1 MKHIK
6 VLDVIGTLI
15 LLIGMIIAFSS
26 HAFHARI
33 GLGEETSHLSHIIL
47 GMTLVILGLGI
58 LVWNNKAL
66 KWMKK

>member
-1 MKHIK
+1 MKHSK
-6 VLDVIGTLI
+6 LLDIIGTLT
-15 LLIGMIIAFSS
+15 LGIGMIIAVSS

-33 GLGEETSHLSHIIL
+33 GLGEETSHLTHIIL
-47 GMTLVILGLGI
+47 GMALVILGLGI